1 MPRYRHLV
9 RLANRQLQHWFPGAS
24 RQTRLPQ
31 ANHAF
36 AALHQGNYATIPNYL
51 VTDLRY
57 MDAGDKAQKRQAGP
71 PGTGLPIAMSA
82 ITTSALDTPSRRS
95 MERTCDDLAIFVIVV
110 VGFVASLTFRDYGL
124 GWDDYTHAEYAD
136 LLLRMYGSGFK
147 DTGALS
153 FANLYMYGGGFDM
166 AAALL
171 HKVIPLELFET
182 RRLLGAVVGIIGLS
196 VTWRL
201 GRRVGGP
208 LAGLAAL
215 LLLALCPT
223 FYGHMFMNPKD
234 APFAVAMVILMLGLV
249 RLAEEYPS
257 PSPRTILIVGLGAG
271 LSLGSRI
278 LGGLALIY
286 AVIGF
291 LPMLLEEIRTQGGRE
306 AVRRF
311 VYVVY
316 TLLPG
321 LILGYL
327 VMGLIWPWSIIEPG
341 NPFHAL
347 SYFSHFFE
355 KPWKEMFDGALVSVP
370 DMPWSYL
377 PTLFAL
383 QLPEVLLG
391 LSIAA
396 AIATLLA
403 LPRADVS
410 GRRKTILLMLT
421 LAATLPIAVAIVKR
435 PALYNGIRHFIFVI
449 PPMTVLAGTAF
460 AWGMNWLKENRRSWQ
475 PAALAV
481 FSFGLLLPLGEMIRL
496 HPYQYTHFNHIA
508 GTVRGADY
516 RYMLDYWGLALK
528 QASDSLRE
536 ELDERQEVPPRG
548 RKWKVAVCGPQRP
561 AQVALGPDFT
571 IGWDSHAADFAM
583 TLGEFYCKGLTA
595 PVMVEIKRDDVVFAR
610 VYDIRGRSISSL
622 LAIPAP

>member
-1 MPRYRHLV
+1 MEAGEEAHQ
-9 RLANRQLQHWFPGAS
+9 RQLLGQ
-24 RQTRLPQ
+24 R
-31 ANHAF
+31 
-36 AALHQGNYATIPNYL
+36 
-51 VTDLRY
+51 
-57 MDAGDKAQKRQAGP
+57 DA
-71 PGTGLPIAMSA
+71 GLPIAMSS
-82 ITTSALDTPSRRS
+82 ITTSAIDTPWRRS
-95 MERTCDDLAIFVIVV
+95 VERTCDDLAIVVLAAVGVI
-110 VGFVASLTFRDYGL
+110 ASLTFRDYGL

-182 RRLLGAVVGIIGLS
+182 RRLLGAVVGVIGLA

-215 LLLALCPT
+215 LLLAVCPT
-223 FYGHMFMNPKD
+223 FYGHMFMNTKD

-249 RLAEEYPS
+249 RLTEEYPR
-257 PSPRTILIVGLGAG
+257 PSPRTVLIVGLGAG
-271 LSLGSRI
+271 LSIGSRI
-278 LGGLALIY
+278 LGGLALVY
-286 AVIGF
+286 ALVGF
-291 LPMLLEEIRTQGGRE
+291 LPLFLEEAHTHSVRE
-306 AVRRF
+306 AGHRF
-311 VYVVY
+311 LHVVYVLMPALV
-316 TLLPG
+316 
-321 LILGYL
+321 LGYL
-327 VMGLIWPWSIIEPG
+327 VMGLIWPWSIMEPG
-341 NPFHAL
+341 NPFQAL
-347 SYFSHFFE
+347 TYFSHFFE

-391 LSIAA
+391 LLIAGV
-396 AIATLLA
+396 IGTLVV
-403 LPRADVS
+403 LPRSAVPA
-410 GRRKTILLMLT
+410 RRKTILLMLT
-421 LAATLPIAVAIVKR
+421 LAATFPLVTAMLKR

-449 PPMTVLAGTAF
+449 PPMTVLAGAAF
-460 AWGMNWLKENRRSWQ
+460 GWGMNWLKETRRSWQ
-475 PAALAV
+475 PAAVAV

-508 GTVRGADY
+508 GTVRSADTLF
-516 RYMLDYWGLALK
+516 MLDYWGLALK
-528 QASDSLRE
+528 QASDGLRE
-536 ELDERQEVPPRG
+536 ELIERQEAPPRG

>member
-1 MPRYRHLV
+1 MRPKAHSGPEGR
-9 RLANRQLQHWFPGAS
+9 W
-24 RQTRLPQ
+24 
-31 ANHAF
+31 
-36 AALHQGNYATIPNYL
+36 
-51 VTDLRY
+51 VTNS
-57 MDAGDKAQKRQAGP
+57 
-71 PGTGLPIAMSA
+71 MSA
-82 ITTSALDTPSRRS
+82 ITTSVIETPVRRS
-95 MERTCDDLAIFVIVV
+95 MERICDDLGILVLTTVAIAA
-110 VGFVASLTFRDYGL
+110 GLTFRDYGL

-147 DTGALS
+147 DIGALS

-182 RRLLGAVVGIIGLS
+182 RRLLGAVVGLIGLA

-201 GRRVGGP
+201 ARRVGGP
-208 LAGLAAL
+208 MAGIAAL

-249 RLAEEYPS
+249 RLAEEYPQ

-271 LSLGSRI
+271 LSIGSRI
-278 LGGLALIY
+278 LGGLALLY
-286 AVIGF
+286 AMIG
-291 LPMLLEEIRTQGGRE
+291 LVPLLMEELRTGGLRE
-306 AVRRF
+306 TTRRF
-311 VYVVY
+311 LRVVYVMM
-316 TLLPG
+316 PG

-327 VMGLIWPWSIIEPG
+327 IMGLIWPWSIMEPA
-341 NPFHAL
+341 NPFRAL
-347 SYFSHFFE
+347 TYFSHFFE

-391 LSIAA
+391 LLVAGVVGVLVSL
-396 AIATLLA
+396 T
-403 LPRADVS
+403 RAEVPA
-410 GRRKTILLMLT
+410 RRKTVLLMLT
-421 LAATLPIAVAIVKR
+421 SAATLPLLVAMVKR

-449 PPMTVLAGTAF
+449 PPMTVIAGVAF
-460 AWGMNWLKENRRSWQ
+460 ASGMSWLKDNRRSWQ
-475 PAALAV
+475 PAAIAV
-481 FSFGLLLPLGEMIRL
+481 FAIGLLLPLAEMIRL
-496 HPYQYTHFNHIA
+496 HPYQYTHFNYIA
-508 GTVRGADY
+508 GTVRSADNLF
-516 RYMLDYWGLALK
+516 MLDYWGLALK
-528 QASDSLRE
+528 QASDGLRD
-536 ELDERQEVPPRG
+536 ELVERQEVPPLG

-561 AQVALGPDFT
+561 AQVALGSDFT

-583 TLGEFYCKGLTA
+583 TLGEFYCKGLAA
-595 PVMVEIKRDDVVFAR
+595 PVLVEIKRDDVVFAR

>member
-1 MPRYRHLV
+1 
-9 RLANRQLQHWFPGAS
+9 
-24 RQTRLPQ
+24 
-31 ANHAF
+31 
-36 AALHQGNYATIPNYL
+36 
-51 VTDLRY
+51 
-57 MDAGDKAQKRQAGP
+57 
-71 PGTGLPIAMSA
+71 MSS
-82 ITTSALDTPSRRS
+82 ITTSAIDTPARRS
-95 MERTCDDLAIFVIVV
+95 VERTCDDLGIIVLAV
-110 VGFVASLTFRDYGL
+110 VALVASLTFRDYGL

-136 LLLRMYGSGFK
+136 LLLRMYGSGFR

-182 RRLLGAVVGIIGLS
+182 RRLLGAAVGVVGLA

-208 LAGLAAL
+208 LAGLATL
-215 LLLALCPT
+215 LLLVLCPT
-223 FYGHMFMNPKD
+223 YYGHMFMNPKD
-234 APFAVAMVILMLGLV
+234 APFAVAMVTLMLGLV

-271 LSLGSRI
+271 LSIGCRI
-278 LGGLALIY
+278 LGGLALVY
-286 AVIGF
+286 ALVGF
-291 LPMLLEEIRTQGGRE
+291 MPLLLEEAHTHNPRE
-306 AVRRF
+306 AVHRF
-311 VYVVY
+311 AHVVYV
-316 TLLPG
+316 LLPG
-321 LILGYL
+321 LVLGYL
-327 VMGLIWPWSIIEPG
+327 VMGLIWPWSIMEPG
-341 NPFHAL
+341 NPFQAL
-347 SYFSHFFE
+347 TYFSHFFE

-383 QLPEVLLG
+383 QLPEVLLS
-391 LSIAA
+391 LCIAA
-396 AIATLLA
+396 VVGTFMSLS
-403 LPRADVS
+403 RTDVS
-410 GRRKTILLMLT
+410 ARRKTIFLMLA
-421 LAATLPIAVAIVKR
+421 LAATLPLLIAMVKR

-449 PPMTVLAGTAF
+449 PPMAVLAGVAF
-460 AWGMNWLKENRRSWQ
+460 AWGMNWLKQNRRSWQ
-475 PAALAV
+475 PAAVAI
-481 FSFGLLLPLGEMIRL
+481 FAFGLLLPLGEMIRL

-508 GTVRGADY
+508 GTVRSADNLF
-516 RYMLDYWGLALK
+516 MLDYWGLALK
-528 QASDSLRE
+528 QASDGLRD
-536 ELDERQEVPPRG
+536 ELVERQEVPPRG

-571 IGWDSHAADFAM
+571 IGWDSNAADFAM

>member
-1 MPRYRHLV
+1 
-9 RLANRQLQHWFPGAS
+9 
-24 RQTRLPQ
+24 
-31 ANHAF
+31 
-36 AALHQGNYATIPNYL
+36 
-51 VTDLRY
+51 
-57 MDAGDKAQKRQAGP
+57 
-71 PGTGLPIAMSA
+71 MSS
-82 ITTSALDTPSRRS
+82 ITTSAIEAPARRS
-95 MERTCDDLAIFVIVV
+95 VEKTCDDLAFLVLGVV
-110 VGFVASLTFRDYGL
+110 AVVAGLTFRDYGL

-171 HKVIPLELFET
+171 HKIIPLELFET
-182 RRLLGAVVGIIGLS
+182 RRLLGAVVGVIGLA

-201 GRRVGGP
+201 ARRVGGP

-234 APFAVAMVILMLGLV
+234 APFAVAMIVLILGLV
-249 RLAEEYPS
+249 RLFEEYPA

-271 LSLGSRI
+271 LSIGCRV

-291 LPMLLEEIRTQGGRE
+291 IPLFIEEIRKQGTRE
-306 AVRRF
+306 ATHRF
-311 VYVVY
+311 AHVVYV
-316 TLLPG
+316 LLPG
-321 LILGYL
+321 LVLGYL
-327 VMGLIWPWSIIEPG
+327 VMGLIWPWSIMEPG
-341 NPFHAL
+341 HPLEAVT
-347 SYFSHFFE
+347 YFSHFFE

-383 QLPEVLLG
+383 QLPEVLLV
-391 LSIAA
+391 LLTAA
-396 AIATLLA
+396 VIATFMSLS
-403 LPRADVS
+403 RNDVTAK
-410 GRRKTILLMLT
+410 RKSIMLMLT
-421 LAATLPIAVAIVKR
+421 LAATLPLVIAMVKR

-449 PPMTVLAGTAF
+449 PPMAVLGGVAF
-460 AWGMNWLKENRRSWQ
+460 ARGMDWLGENRRAWQ

-481 FSFGLLLPLGEMIRL
+481 FAFGLLLPLSEMIRL

-508 GTVRGADY
+508 GTVRTADNFF
-516 RYMLDYWGLALK
+516 MLDYWGLALK
-528 QASDSLRE
+528 QASDGLRE
-536 ELDERQEVPPRG
+536 QLAERQEVPPQN

-571 IGWDSHAADFAM
+571 IGWDSNAADFAM
-583 TLGEFYCKGLTA
+583 TLGEFYCKGLAA

>member
-1 MPRYRHLV
+1 
-9 RLANRQLQHWFPGAS
+9 
-24 RQTRLPQ
+24 
-31 ANHAF
+31 
-36 AALHQGNYATIPNYL
+36 
-51 VTDLRY
+51 
-57 MDAGDKAQKRQAGP
+57 
-71 PGTGLPIAMSA
+71 MSA
-82 ITTSALDTPSRRS
+82 ITTSTIDTPVRRS
-95 MERTCDDLAIFVIVV
+95 MERTCDDFALLVLAA
-110 VGFVASLTFRDYGL
+110 VGLIASLTFRDYGL

-147 DTGALS
+147 DVGALS

-166 AAALL
+166 TAALL

-182 RRLLGAVVGIIGLS
+182 RRLLGAVVGLVGLA

-201 GRRVGGP
+201 ARRVGGP
-208 LAGLAAL
+208 LGGLAAL
-215 LLLALCPT
+215 LLLAVCPT

-249 RLAEEYPS
+249 RLAEEYPQ

-271 LSLGSRI
+271 LAIGSRI
-278 LGGLALIY
+278 LGGLALLY
-286 AVIGF
+286 ALIGF
-291 LPMLLEEIRTQGGRE
+291 VPLLTEEIRTSGLRE
-306 AVRRF
+306 AIRRLLH
-311 VYVVY
+311 VLYV
-316 TLLPG
+316 LMPG

-327 VMGLIWPWSIIEPG
+327 VMALIWPWSIMEPA
-341 NPFHAL
+341 NPFRAL
-347 SYFSHFFE
+347 TYFSHFFE

-391 LSIAA
+391 L
-396 AIATLLA
+396 LLA
-403 LPRADVS
+403 GVVAIFVSLPRADVS
-410 GRRKTILLMLT
+410 ARRKTILLMLAS
-421 LAATLPIAVAIVKR
+421 AATLPLLIAMVKR

-449 PPMTVLAGTAF
+449 PPMTVVAGVAF
-460 AWGMNWLKENRRSWQ
+460 ASGIGWLSENRRSWQ
-475 PAALAV
+475 PAAVAV
-481 FSFGLLLPLGEMIRL
+481 FSFGLLLPLAEMIRL
-496 HPYQYTHFNHIA
+496 HPYQYTHFNYIA
-508 GTVRGADY
+508 GTVRAADDL
-516 RYMLDYWGLALK
+516 YMLDYWGLALK
-528 QASDSLRE
+528 QASDGLRE
-536 ELDERQEVPPRG
+536 EIVERQEIPPKG

-595 PVMVEIKRDDVVFAR
+595 PVLVEIKRDDVVFAR

-622 LAIPAP
+622 LSIPAP

>member
-1 MPRYRHLV
+1 
-9 RLANRQLQHWFPGAS
+9 
-24 RQTRLPQ
+24 
-31 ANHAF
+31 
-36 AALHQGNYATIPNYL
+36 
-51 VTDLRY
+51 
-57 MDAGDKAQKRQAGP
+57 
-71 PGTGLPIAMSA
+71 MSS
-82 ITTSALDTPSRRS
+82 ITTSVIDTPSRRS
-95 MERTCDDLAIFVIVV
+95 IEGTCDDLAIVV
-110 VGFVASLTFRDYGL
+110 LAAVALIAGLTFRDYGL

-147 DTGALS
+147 DTAALS

-182 RRLLGAVVGIIGLS
+182 RRLLGAAVGIVGLA

-201 GRRVGGP
+201 ARRVGGP
-208 LAGLAAL
+208 LAGLATL

-271 LSLGSRI
+271 LSLGCRI

-286 AVIGF
+286 ALVGF
-291 LPMLLEEIRTQGGRE
+291 MPLLLEEARTHSLRD

-311 VYVVY
+311 AHVLYVLV
-316 TLLPG
+316 PG
-321 LILGYL
+321 LVVGYL
-327 VMGLIWPWSIIEPG
+327 VMGLIWPWSIMEPG
-341 NPFHAL
+341 NPFQAL
-347 SYFSHFFE
+347 TYFSHFFE

-383 QLPEVLLG
+383 QLPEVLLV
-391 LSIAA
+391 L
-396 AIATLLA
+396 AIAGVVGTLMSLS
-403 LPRADVS
+403 RQDVPA
-410 GRRKTILLMLT
+410 RRKTILLMLT
-421 LAATLPIAVAIVKR
+421 TAATLPLIVAMVKR
-435 PALYNGIRHFIFVI
+435 PALYNGIRHFVFVI
-449 PPMTVLAGTAF
+449 PPMAVLAGVSF
-460 AWGMNWLKENRRSWQ
+460 AWAMKWLKQNRRSWQ

-481 FSFGLLLPLGEMIRL
+481 FSFGLLLPLSEMIRL
-496 HPYQYTHFNHIA
+496 HPYEYTHFNHIA
-508 GTVRGADY
+508 GTVRSADSLF
-516 RYMLDYWGLALK
+516 MLDYWGLALK
-528 QASDSLRE
+528 QASDGLRD
-536 ELDERQEVPPRG
+536 ELVERQEAPPAG

-571 IGWDSHAADFAM
+571 IGWDSNTADFAM

>member
-1 MPRYRHLV
+1 
-9 RLANRQLQHWFPGAS
+9 
-24 RQTRLPQ
+24 
-31 ANHAF
+31 
-36 AALHQGNYATIPNYL
+36 
-51 VTDLRY
+51 
-57 MDAGDKAQKRQAGP
+57 
-71 PGTGLPIAMSA
+71 
-82 ITTSALDTPSRRS
+82 
-95 MERTCDDLAIFVIVV
+95 
-110 VGFVASLTFRDYGL
+110 
-124 GWDDYTHAEYAD
+124 
-136 LLLRMYGSGFK
+136 
-147 DTGALS
+147 
-153 FANLYMYGGGFDM
+153 MYGGGFDM

-171 HKVIPLELFET
+171 HKIIPLELFET
-182 RRLLGAVVGIIGLS
+182 RRLLGAVVGLIGLA

-208 LAGLAAL
+208 LAGLATL

-234 APFAVAMVILMLGLV
+234 APFAVSMVILMLGLV
-249 RLAEEYPS
+249 RLAQEYPQ

-271 LSLGSRI
+271 LSIGSRI

-286 AVIGF
+286 AVVGF
-291 LPMLLEEIRTQGGRE
+291 APLLLEEFRSHGLRE

-311 VYVVY
+311 AHVVYV
-316 TLLPG
+316 LLPG
-321 LILGYL
+321 LVFGYL
-327 VMGLIWPWSIIEPG
+327 VMGLIWPWSIMEPG
-341 NPFHAL
+341 NPFRAL
-347 SYFSHFFE
+347 TYFSHFFE

-391 LSIAA
+391 LCVAA
-396 AIATLLA
+396 VVGTFMSLS
-403 LPRADVS
+403 RTDVPA
-410 GRRKTILLMLT
+410 RRKTIFLMLT
-421 LAATLPIAVAIVKR
+421 LAATLPLVIAMVKR

-449 PPMTVLAGTAF
+449 PPMAVLAGAAF
-460 AWGMNWLKENRRSWQ
+460 AWGMDWLKHNHRRWQ

-481 FSFGLLLPLGEMIRL
+481 FTFGLMLPLGEMIRL
-496 HPYQYTHFNHIA
+496 HPYQYTHFNHHRGHGAIGRQPVHA
-508 GTVRGADY
+508 GLLGPRAEAGFRRPARGTG
-516 RYMLDYWGLALK
+516 RTPG
-528 QASDSLRE
+528 SSR
-536 ELDERQEVPPRG
+536 PRN

-571 IGWDSHAADFAM
+571 IGWDSSAADFAM

-610 VYDIRGRSISSL
+610 VYDIRGQSISNL

>member
-1 MPRYRHLV
+1 
-9 RLANRQLQHWFPGAS
+9 
-24 RQTRLPQ
+24 
-31 ANHAF
+31 
-36 AALHQGNYATIPNYL
+36 
-51 VTDLRY
+51 
-57 MDAGDKAQKRQAGP
+57 
-71 PGTGLPIAMSA
+71 MSS
-82 ITTSALDTPSRRS
+82 ITTSVIDTPTRRS
-95 MERTCDDLAIFVIVV
+95 MDRTCDDLAVFVLAA
-110 VGFVASLTFRDYGL
+110 VGLIAGLTFRDYGL

-136 LLLRMYGSGFK
+136 LLLRMYGSGFR

-182 RRLLGAVVGIIGLS
+182 RRLLGAAVGVIGLA

-208 LAGLAAL
+208 VAGLAAL
-215 LLLALCPT
+215 LLLVLCPT

-234 APFAVAMVILMLGLV
+234 APFAVAMIILIMGLV

-257 PSPRTILIVGLGAG
+257 PTPRTILIVGVGAG
-271 LSLGSRI
+271 LSIGSRV

-286 AVIGF
+286 ALLGF
-291 LPMLLEEIRTQGGRE
+291 LPLFLAEVRTQGTRD
-306 AVRRF
+306 ALRRLLH
-311 VYVVY
+311 VCYV
-316 TLLPG
+316 LLPG
-321 LILGYL
+321 LVLGYL
-327 VMGLIWPWSIIEPG
+327 IMGLIWPWSIIEPG
-341 NPFHAL
+341 NPFHAVT
-347 SYFSHFFE
+347 YFSHFFE

-383 QLPEVLLG
+383 QLPEVLLA
-391 LSIAA
+391 LFIAGVA
-396 AIATLLA
+396 GTLLA
-403 LPRADVS
+403 LPRHEVPA
-410 GRRKTILLMLT
+410 RRKTIFLMLT
-421 LAATLPIAVAIVKR
+421 LASTLPIAIAIVKR

-449 PPMTVLAGTAF
+449 PPMAVLAGVTF
-460 AWGMNWLKENRRSWQ
+460 AKGTNWLKDNRVSWQ
-475 PAALAV
+475 PAALAA
-481 FSFGLLLPLGEMIRL
+481 FLFGLTLPLAEMIRL

-508 GTVRGADY
+508 GTVRAADD
-516 RYMLDYWGLALK
+516 RFMLDYWGLAFK
-528 QASDSLRE
+528 QASDSLHE
-536 ELDERQEVPPRG
+536 QLAERQEFPPHG

-595 PVMVEIKRDDVVFAR
+595 PLMVEVKRDDVVFAR

-622 LAIPAP
+622 LSIPAP

>member
-1 MPRYRHLV
+1 MP
-9 RLANRQLQHWFPGAS
+9 
-24 RQTRLPQ
+24 
-31 ANHAF
+31 
-36 AALHQGNYATIPNYL
+36 GNE
-51 VTDLRY
+51 
-57 MDAGDKAQKRQAGP
+57 AQKRHSWAKRDA
-71 PGTGLPIAMSA
+71 GLPIAMSS
-82 ITTSALDTPSRRS
+82 ITTSAIDTPLRRS
-95 MERTCDDLAIFVIVV
+95 VERTCDDLAILVLAM
-110 VGFVASLTFRDYGL
+110 VAIIAGLTFRDYGL

-182 RRLLGAVVGIIGLS
+182 RRLLGAIVGVIGLA

-208 LAGLAAL
+208 VAGLAAL

-249 RLAEEYPS
+249 RLAEEYPN

-271 LSLGSRI
+271 LSIGSRI
-278 LGGLALIY
+278 LGGLALVY
-286 AVIGF
+286 ALVGF
-291 LPMLLEEIRTQGGRE
+291 MPLFVEEIRSHNARE
-306 AVRRF
+306 AGRRF
-311 VYVVY
+311 LHVLYV
-316 TLLPG
+316 LMPG

-327 VMGLIWPWSIIEPG
+327 VMGLIWPWSIMEPD
-341 NPFHAL
+341 NPFQAL
-347 SYFSHFFE
+347 TYFSHFFE

-391 LSIAA
+391 LLIAGV
-396 AIATLLA
+396 IGTLMV
-403 LPRADVS
+403 LPRRDVAA
-410 GRRKTILLMLT
+410 RRKTILLMLT
-421 LAATLPIAVAIVKR
+421 SAATLPLLIAMVKR

-460 AWGMNWLKENRRSWQ
+460 AWGMNWLGENRRTWQ
-475 PAALAV
+475 PAAVAI
-481 FSFGLLLPLGEMIRL
+481 FAFGLLLPLAEMIRL
-496 HPYQYTHFNHIA
+496 HPYQYTHFNYIA
-508 GTVRGADY
+508 GTVREADD
-516 RYMLDYWGLALK
+516 RFMLDYWGLALK
-528 QASDSLRE
+528 QASDGLRE
-536 ELDERQEVPPRG
+536 EIAERQEVPPQG

-595 PVMVEIKRDDVVFAR
+595 PVLVEIKRDDVVFAR